1 MSLRVR
7 RATVEDLEKLV
18 EFTIAEAADA
28 EGSEIGGNVRE
39 GVLKA
44 LQDNAYATYWV
55 MEDAG
60 AVIGNV
66 SVFREWSDW
75 NAGHYWWIQS
85 MFIEPNSRGRGLIR
99 LMLEEVRKEAAS
111 AKALELRLYVHR
123 ENSAA
128 IRAYQKNGFSPS
140 DYEIMTMRI
149 DSPTA

>member
-1 MSLRVR
+1 MRLSRSG
-7 RATVEDLEKLV
+7 KLA
-18 EFTIAEAADA
+18 EFHDAEAADA

-85 MFIEPNSRGRGLIR
+85 MFIEPDSRGRGLIR
-99 LMLEEVRKEAAS
+99 LMLEEVREGKPPA
-111 AKALELRLYVHR
+111 
-123 ENSAA
+123 
-128 IRAYQKNGFSPS
+128 
-140 DYEIMTMRI
+140 
-149 DSPTA
+149 